1 MIKYFDNVESLSRIF
16 HISDI
21 HIRNFKR
28 HDEYRRVFS
37 KLTNYVA
44 NSFDKQSLICLTG
57 DIVHA
62 KTDVTPELVNEV
74 QTFLKNLADIG
85 PVLLI
90 PGNHDANLN
99 NAQRM
104 DALTPIVNA
113 LDHPNLLY
121 IKETEAFKIGDRTF
135 AHWSVFDDCENFINA
150 NQIDEEYKIA
160 LYHGPVNGTTTEGGF
175 GLFNNDVEVE
185 NFDGFDIVLLGD
197 IHKTQFLNEEKTI
210 GYPGSL
216 IQQNHAE
223 SLDHGLFVWDLDTK
237 SAEYIKIDND
247 TAFYTIEVENAIY
260 NPLPDSL
267 PQNLYLRVKYKNT
280 NQSEIK
286 SIIADIKQQ
295 KNVIEV
301 SMQKIKDFTN
311 SSNDN
316 RKLNVHDVRD
326 IEYQNTILAQFLKD
340 KLDLDDQTI
349 KDVCEIN
356 RNINNALPKLEVP
369 RNSMWLPKTFE
380 FENMFSYGKGNFVD
394 FTNMTGTYG
403 LFAPNAS
410 GKSTLLDSI
419 TYCIFDKCSKT
430 TKSAQVM
437 NNNSDSFSCK
447 LVFELNGLEYT
458 ISRKGSKQKLGN
470 VKVNVDFYYKD
481 EEGNKVSLNGKERND
496 TNKSIQNLLG
506 NYEDFIL
513 TTLSTQNNN
522 TGFIDMNQKER
533 KDLLSQ
539 FLDINVFED
548 LYILAN
554 NEMREVSVLL
564 KEYQKEDY
572 HQLFK
577 KAEFDE
583 ETFEIALDEAKEEKR
598 KTEEKRDELNESI
611 LNYTKRLIPIDKD
624 IVDIDGLED
633 QKSTIEIGIAKIV
646 DYIDTNSGSINHVDK
661 KIEELNAKTIGSKLI
676 KDINLEDYT
685 QKLKDFELDTKKL
698 GNKQLELRQAN
709 THLQNSRKKMVKL
722 AELKYNPECSFC
734 MDNVF
739 VKDAIETKNS
749 IEAEELAVKDL
760 ETQVET
766 LEAQIKTNSKAVEI
780 KEAKDQYN
788 KDLQELESQKNRL
801 NADDNK
807 LNKKLN
813 DSKTLL
819 STIESKITAHNQ
831 QEQAI
836 ETNKTLNESID
847 NVKADLKTIE
857 KDLQTKNDSIADIT
871 ANKRLAENS
880 KIKYEKAIE
889 KLKDLEAKSKD
900 YQYYLQAVHRDG
912 LPHRLIANTIPQ
924 IEDEIN
930 NILSQLVDFAVVLHA
945 DDKNINAYIAY
956 DEDNFWPLELTSGME
971 KFVASLAIRTS
982 LINVST
988 LPRPN
993 FVAIDE
999 GFGALDQT
1007 NLSSMV
1013 MLFDYL
1019 KTQFKFIMIIS
1030 HIDSMRDVVDHHI
1043 EINKVNGRSKI
1054 EQTA

>member
-1 MIKYFDNVESLSRIF
+1 
-16 HISDI
+16 
-21 HIRNFKR
+21 
-28 HDEYRRVFS
+28 
-37 KLTNYVA
+37 
-44 NSFDKQSLICLTG
+44 
-57 DIVHA
+57 
-62 KTDVTPELVNEV
+62 
-74 QTFLKNLADIG
+74 
-85 PVLLI
+85 
-90 PGNHDANLN
+90 
-99 NAQRM
+99 
-104 DALTPIVNA
+104 
-113 LDHPNLLY
+113 
-121 IKETEAFKIGDRTF
+121 
-135 AHWSVFDDCENFINA
+135 
-150 NQIDEEYKIA
+150 
-160 LYHGPVNGTTTEGGF
+160 
-175 GLFNNDVEVE
+175 
-185 NFDGFDIVLLGD
+185 
-197 IHKTQFLNEEKTI
+197 
-210 GYPGSL
+210 
-216 IQQNHAE
+216 
-223 SLDHGLFVWDLDTK
+223 
-237 SAEYIKIDND
+237 
-247 TAFYTIEVENAIY
+247 
-260 NPLPDSL
+260 
-267 PQNLYLRVKYKNT
+267 
-280 NQSEIK
+280 
-286 SIIADIKQQ
+286 
-295 KNVIEV
+295 
-301 SMQKIKDFTN
+301 
-311 SSNDN
+311 
-316 RKLNVHDVRD
+316 
-326 IEYQNTILAQFLKD
+326 
-340 KLDLDDQTI
+340 
-349 KDVCEIN
+349 
-356 RNINNALPKLEVP
+356 
-369 RNSMWLPKTFE
+369 
-380 FENMFSYGKGNFVD
+380 
-394 FTNMTGTYG
+394 
-403 LFAPNAS
+403 
-410 GKSTLLDSI
+410 
-419 TYCIFDKCSKT
+419 
-430 TKSAQVM
+430 
-437 NNNSDSFSCK
+437 
-447 LVFELNGLEYT
+447 
-458 ISRKGSKQKLGN
+458 
-470 VKVNVDFYYKD
+470 
-481 EEGNKVSLNGKERND
+481 
-496 TNKSIQNLLG
+496 
-506 NYEDFIL
+506 
-513 TTLSTQNNN
+513 
-522 TGFIDMNQKER
+522 
-533 KDLLSQ
+533 
-539 FLDINVFED
+539 
-548 LYILAN
+548 
-554 NEMREVSVLL
+554 
-564 KEYQKEDY
+564 
-572 HQLFK
+572 LFK

-611 LNYTKRLIPIDKD
+611 LNYTKQLIPIDKD

-661 KIEELNAKTIGSKLI
+661 KIEELNAKTIYDKLI
-676 KDINLEDYT
+676 KDINLEDYSH
-685 QKLKDFELDTKKL
+685 KLRSHKLDTDAL
-698 GNKQLELRQAN
+698 ADKQLELLQAN
-709 THLQNSRKKMVKL
+709 TNLQNSRKKMVKL

-749 IEAEELAVKDL
+749 IQAEEESVKEL
-760 ETQVET
+760 EGQVEL
-766 LEAQIKTNSKAVEI
+766 LEKRIKHWSSAIETKA
-780 KEAKDQYN
+780 AKDQYN

-836 ETNKTLNESID
+836 ETNKQLNESID
-847 NVKADLKTIE
+847 NVKADLKIIE

>member
-1 MIKYFDNVESLSRIF
+1 MIKIETLSKIF
-16 HISDI
+16 HVSDI

-37 KLTNYVA
+37 KLTNYIA
-44 NSFDKQSLICLTG
+44 SSFDEQSLICLTG

-74 QTFLKNLADIG
+74 QTFLKELADIG

-113 LDHPNLLY
+113 LDHPNLVY
-121 IKETEAFKIGDRTF
+121 VKDTQSFEIGGKTF
-135 AHWSVFDDCENFINA
+135 VHWSVFDKPENFIKA
-150 NQIDEEYKIA
+150 YEVTEGYKIA
-160 LYHGPVNGTTTEGGF
+160 LYHGPVNGTTTEAGF

-185 NFDGFDIVLLGD
+185 DFDGFDIVLLGD

-223 SLDHGLFVWDLDTK
+223 LLDHGIFVWDLETK
-237 SAEYIKIDND
+237 NAEYVKIEND

-316 RKLNVHDVRD
+316 RKLNIHDVRD

-369 RNSMWLPKTFE
+369 RNSMWVPKTFE

-481 EEGNKVSLNGKERND
+481 EDGNKVSLNGKERND

-554 NEMREVSVLL
+554 NEMREVTVLL

-583 ETFEIALDEAKEEKR
+583 ETFEIALEEAKDEKR
-598 KTEEKRDELNESI
+598 KIEEKRDELNESV
-611 LNYTKRLIPIDKD
+611 LTFTRQLIPIDKD

-633 QKSTIEIGIAKIV
+633 QKSTIEAGITKIIG
-646 DYIDTNSGSINHVDK
+646 YIEVNSGSIAHVDN
-661 KIEELNAKTIGSKLI
+661 KIEELNTKTIYDKLI
-676 KDINLEDYT
+676 KDINLEDYSHKLRSYQLDT
-685 QKLKDFELDTKKL
+685 DALQQEKLKLSHSK
-698 GNKQLELRQAN
+698 AN
-709 THLQNSRKKMVKL
+709 LKNSQKKMEKL
-722 AELKYNPECSFC
+722 AELKYDPNCKFC

-739 VKDAIETKNS
+739 VKDAIETKNTIAS
-749 IEAEELAVKDL
+749 EEQAVTDIEETIKSLEKRIKHWSSAIETKD
-760 ETQVET
+760 
-766 LEAQIKTNSKAVEI
+766 
-780 KEAKDQYN
+780 AKDQYN
-788 KDLQELESQKNRL
+788 RDLQELEGQKNRL

-819 STIESKITAHNQ
+819 STIEVKIASHNQ

-836 ETNKTLNESID
+836 ETNKQLNESIG
-847 NVKADLKTIE
+847 NIKADLKTIE
-857 KDLQTKNDSIADIT
+857 NDLQDKNDAIADIT

-880 KIKYEKAIE
+880 KIKYKRAIE
-889 KLKDLEAKSKD
+889 KLKDLEVKSKD

-924 IEDEIN
+924 IEEEIN
-930 NILSQLVDFAVVLHA
+930 NILAQLVDFAVVLHA